1 MSNTVKLHRVFSAP
15 PERVYRAFL
24 DPDALV
30 KWMPPHGFSAKV
42 HHIDAAVGEPY
53 KMSNHLHQ

>member
-30 KWMPPHGFSAKV
+30 K
-42 HHIDAAVGEPY
+42 
-53 KMSNHLHQ
+53 